1 MDTTFVYILNPEKK
15 DETLEIFFKSIPFI
29 ILVLGIILNH
39 IYNKYKTRSELKETR
54 CQLKYSLNKLVNV
67 TQQQAEY
74 IAEFKAQFETE
85 NMDFKPIGLDTGLNT
100 KNIMSISSAD
110 QYKFFITKAKGDIQD
125 KSEIYDK
132 FNYIVTIIDK
142 CEKHLE
148 EDMNKYI
155 RRINE
160 LGGQVN
166 SHNQLLR
173 TLMNEWIGKK
183 INGTATEAEIEFI
196 NYMQSEQRKLQANG
210 EINNLFYAMK
220 NFHEPLLR
228 KAVELEIEQ
237 FVNILPLGIAL
248 LSQLKF
254 TRKNYFENY
263 KHLEDG
269 LGTSHEYLKI
279 ILASKT
285 FN

>member
-39 IYNKYKTRSELKETR
+39 IYNKYKTRSELIETR
-54 CQLKYSLNKLVNV
+54 SQLKYSLNKLVSV

-74 IAEFKAQFETE
+74 IAAFKAQFETE

-100 KNIMSISSAD
+100 KNIMSISSTD
-110 QYKFFITKAKGDIQD
+110 QYKIFITKAKGDIQD

-196 NYMQSEQRKLQANG
+196 NYMQSEQRKLQSSG

-269 LGTSHEYLKI
+269 LRTSHEYLKI

>member
-54 CQLKYSLNKLVNV
+54 SQLKYSLNKLVNV

-110 QYKFFITKAKGDIQD
+110 QYKIFITKAKGDIQD